1 MSAILGIINLN
12 GKNVEGQELEL
23 MKIPIAKWGPEASGN
38 WIKRNIGLGQLLSY
52 NTPESRYEKLPF
64 TDVSDRYVMVSRARI
79 DNREELQR
87 VFNVLENEIA
97 STPDSFFILE
107 SFKKWGKNCVDH
119 LLGDWAFAIWDQLK
133 RELFLARDHHGNTGL
148 FYYKTSNVFIFSSSL
163 GSLLEHKTVPVEI
176 NELFVTKILVSW
188 APLGHETAYNNIF
201 RLPPAHY
208 LLISEETFKVKK
220 YWKLEDTP
228 DLHLS
233 NPSEYYEKF
242 LEVFSKA
249 VKVRLRSDK
258 PVCSTLSGGLD
269 SGAVSALAAIE
280 LKRQDQRLKCYC
292 SVPLYDISQLDLGP
306 RRFGDEGIL
315 AGETAHFSGNIDLE
329 KITAADISISDS
341 IRLLLA
347 KQMEPTH
354 AAGNNYWI
362 VSILKQAQA
371 SGYGTLLTGQG
382 GNAII
387 SWVGLPT
394 PVGFETIFRK
404 YINNEIS
411 FNIALRQFIR
421 HLLPEPF
428 VSFYRKLQYEQDS
441 WENYSA
447 INLEYAHKIKLDGL
461 MANGGHDSHFRL
473 PKESRQARFAI
484 IKPGISHVGS
494 RWQCYGS
501 DYGIEVRDPT
511 YDKNVMELCIS
522 IPDKYYRNGDLDR
535 YLLRKSLENTLP
547 RSVLY
552 NRKRGLQAVDLI
564 SRIRDNYDGF
574 EGIIKQACQS
584 EKVNSILN
592 INKMRRILID
602 TQTSINQSILD
613 ETVSILTRGAAIALF
628 IQQNSP

>member
-12 GKNVEGQELEL
+12 GQNVESQELEL
-23 MKIPIAKWGPEASGN
+23 MKIPIAQWGPAASGN
-38 WIKRNIGLGQLLSY
+38 WIKRNVGLGQLLSY

-87 VFNVLENEIA
+87 IFNVPEKGMA

-163 GSLLEHKTVPVEI
+163 GSLLAYKAVPVEI

-208 LLISEETFKVKK
+208 LLISEETFQVKK

-242 LEVFSKA
+242 LEMFSKA

-280 LKRQDQRLKCYC
+280 LKKQNQRLKCYC

-347 KQMEPTH
+347 TQMEPTH

-371 SGYGTLLTGQG
+371 SGYGTLLSGQG
-382 GNAII
+382 GNATI
-387 SWVGLPT
+387 SWTGLPEA
-394 PVGFETIFRK
+394 PSFETIFRK
-404 YINNEIS
+404 FSNNEIS
-411 FNIALRQFIR
+411 VNIALRQFIR
-421 HLLPEPF
+421 HFVPEPF
-428 VSFYRKLQYEQDS
+428 LSFYRKLKYGHDS

-461 MANGGHDSHFRL
+461 MKNGGHDPLFRL
-473 PKESRQARFAI
+473 PKESRRARYSI
-484 IKPGISHVGS
+484 IKPGISHIGS

-511 YDKNVMELCIS
+511 FDKNVMELCIS
-522 IPDKYYRNGDLDR
+522 IPDKYYRKGDLDR
-535 YLLRKSLENTLP
+535 YLLRKSLENILP
-547 RSVLY
+547 LTVLH
-552 NRKRGLQAVDLI
+552 NRKLGFQATDLI
-564 SRIRDNYDGF
+564 SRIRVNYNELD
-574 EGIIKQACQS
+574 EILKQVNYS
-584 EKVNSILN
+584 EKVNSMLN
-592 INKMRRILID
+592 IAKMRKILID
-602 TQTSINQSILD
+602 TKTSANQTILN
-613 ETVSILTRGAAIALF
+613 ETVSILLRGAATALF
-628 IQQNSP
+628 IQQNNP